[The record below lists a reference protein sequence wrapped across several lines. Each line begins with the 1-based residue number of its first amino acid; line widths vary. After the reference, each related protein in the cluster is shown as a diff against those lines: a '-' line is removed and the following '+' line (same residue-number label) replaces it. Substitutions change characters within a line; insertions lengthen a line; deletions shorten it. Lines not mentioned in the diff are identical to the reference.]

1 MPPVPVFIRPQIAQ
15 PNPQMVA
22 AHFQQQQ
29 MLQQQQMENFQRFQL
44 MQQQQAIAQQ
54 QAMAAQQRFPSGD
67 EAASLAINGQQQMP
81 PPNGIPNPSLNG
93 RPPLTKRHSSSQNT
107 NSMPPPSQPRQSLSP
122 TNSIHPSQ
130 QLPINGQSPLMVNGM
145 ILPTNKNGFNQLSQP
160 LESAAQQRIIQARA
174 SALAQAQQAAA
185 LQLPNGMAEQTNGD
199 QVNGSVAAEHVELA
213 RLAQQAGFGANVQA
227 FMEARNKA
235 RILSMAKFAAVHQQ
249 QQLQQQ
255 GQANGSS
262 TNGNATPQ
270 PAYGSPALASN
281 AQMQL
286 KFPAHAAARLG
297 ASQAAQQRV

>member
-1 MPPVPVFIRPQIAQ
+1 MPPIPVFIRPQIVQ

-29 MLQQQQMENFQRFQL
+29 ILQQQQMENFQRFQM

-54 QAMAAQQRFPSGD
+54 QAMAAQQRFPSGED
-67 EAASLAINGQQQMP
+67 IANLAMNGQQQMP
-81 PPNGIPNPSLNG
+81 PPNGTPNPSLNG
-93 RPPLTKRHSSSQNT
+93 RPPLIKRQSSSQNT

-130 QLPINGQSPLMVNGM
+130 QLPINGQSPLMLNGM
-145 ILPTNKNGFNQLSQP
+145 MLPNTKNGFMQASQP
-160 LESAAQQRIIQARA
+160 LEPATQQRIIQARA
-174 SALAQAQQAAA
+174 NALVHAQQAATH
-185 LQLPNGMAEQTNGD
+185 QLPNGMAEQANGD
-199 QVNGSVAAEHVELA
+199 QANVSIAAEHAELS
-213 RLAQQAGFGANVQA
+213 RLAQQSGFGANVQA
-227 FMEARNKA
+227 FIEARNKA
-235 RILSMAKFAAVHQQ
+235 RILSMAKFAAVQQQ

-270 PAYGSPALASN
+270 PAYGSPALPN

-286 KFPAHAAARLG
+286 KLPAHAAARLG
-297 ASQAAQQRV
+297 ASQSAHQRA